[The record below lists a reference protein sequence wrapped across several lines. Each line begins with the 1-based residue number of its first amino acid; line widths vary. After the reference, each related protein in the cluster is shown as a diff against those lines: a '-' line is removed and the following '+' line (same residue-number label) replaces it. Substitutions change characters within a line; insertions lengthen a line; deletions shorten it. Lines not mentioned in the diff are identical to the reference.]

1 MKKVLLLA
9 AFGVAGMMSANTAEM
24 PITTTL
30 KISGQDLA
38 ITECNTQSSQDGD
51 GDNVSV
57 TCCRSTYQEAYDCAA
72 AKLRKACGLEE
83 DPGQH

>member
-9 AFGVAGMMSANTAEM
+9 AFGVAGMISAKSAE
-24 PITTTL
+24 ICTSTL
-30 KISGQDLA
+30 LNISGEEIVA
-38 ITECNTQSSQDGD
+38 TECNTQSSQDED

-57 TCCRSTYQEAYDCAA
+57 TCCRTTYQEAYDCAA